1 MTMPRFTYASAP
13 VHPFTDVEVCERVMR
28 ISREDLCRH
37 PNPKLKIAVVEDNS
51 QFTLKY
57 LLDILSGIK
66 RSLEEGR
73 QHVIIL
79 GAPNPQYAL
88 LAQMINQLNISCK
101 HVHTFNMDE
110 YADENGNTAP
120 ADHPG
125 GFQYWM
131 WRDLFS
137 RIKPE
142 LAIPAEQ
149 IHFPSTENVRD
160 YSKMIEDMGGADVCY
175 GGCGW
180 NGHIAFFEPHIG
192 ARFGDDMDAFMRE
205 GAQIVDL
212 HPLTVAQNSL
222 FCDAGASGA
231 WHRVPPMAATI
242 GPRDL
247 VGSKA
252 NKCYHWF
259 SYGDVSWQRF
269 ITRLMLHG
277 PVTPKVPGS
286 LYQVIGGEIW
296 LSGAVAADIDT
307 RNISERRVAYS
318 DIRE

>member
-1 MTMPRFTYASAP
+1 MTKPTFTYASAP

-28 ISREDLCRH
+28 LKREDLCRH
-37 PNPKLKIAVVEDNS
+37 PNPQLKISIIEDS
-51 QFTLKY
+51 TQFTLKF

-73 QHVIIL
+73 RHVIIL
-79 GAPNPQYAL
+79 PAPNPQYAL

-110 YADENGNTAP
+110 YADEDGNTAP
-120 ADHPG
+120 PDHPG

-142 LAIPAEQ
+142 LAIPANQ
-149 IHFPSTENVRD
+149 IHFPSTENIRY
-160 YSKMIEDMGGADVCY
+160 YSQMIEDAGGADVCY

-192 ARFGDDMDAFMRE
+192 ARFGDDMEAFMRE
-205 GAQIVDL
+205 GSQIVDL
-212 HPLTVAQNSL
+212 HPLTIAQNSL

-231 WHRVPPMAATI
+231 WHRVPPKAATI

-247 VGSKA
+247 VNAKV

-259 SYGDVSWQRF
+259 AYGDVSWQRF

-286 LYQVIGGEIW
+286 IYQVIGGEVW

-307 RNISERRVAYS
+307 REIAERRVPYL
-318 DIRE
+318 DIRD